1 MSSESEII
9 TCEDLKVSLSRLIDL
24 HNKFKSPPDIEPV
37 DLPTDTLIQKT
48 VSPDEVFFKLVR
60 DKRDLIL

>member
-24 HNKFKSPPDIEPV
+24 HNKFKSLREPDQ
-37 DLPTDTLIQKT
+37 TDVETTQFLSEVKKV
-48 VSPDEVFFKLVR
+48 VSSDEVLLK
-60 DKRDLIL
+60 ILQGRS